1 MNSEEL
7 SIDVC
12 VVCALAEEAKAFLD
26 IVSEQ
31 CQTTFLSRTSPRFR
45 YDYRFATIQNNKKET
60 LTLHVSWLP
69 RYGPQEMALQLTHVL
84 EEYAPRFAAMTG
96 ICAGDRLRV
105 SLGDLVVAERTYTYD
120 SGKFAIDERERAV
133 HEYDTMSYHLDENIL
148 RFVPLF
154 EQWKPLVKQLTR
166 PPSKRQQQEWLLNQ
180 LLDEQTPSV
189 QMIPVAKRERHAP
202 AWRRIVHELQQGP
215 DPLLTPSLTLQEK
228 SRVEQMH
235 YGLDPFPYTDPR
247 KARCHVKPMAS
258 GSAVR
263 SDNPFK
269 DIQVPVR
276 GTVAIDMEGA
286 AFCRTMASFPG
297 IRWLVVKGVSDY
309 ADRDKDDSYH
319 QYASSASARYLLC
332 FLTEYITQDHLPA
345 LYQHTSLSQGSPS
358 PVWNVPYGR
367 NSFFT
372 GRENLL
378 QQLHDRLMT
387 HRSAVLTQ
395 AQAVSGLGGIGKT
408 QTVVEYAYRY
418 QQAYQYV
425 LWVRA
430 ATRATLMAD
439 FVTIAGLL
447 HLPEQDEQDQAL
459 VVAAVRNWLAQ
470 HSGWL
475 LIFDNADDLNLSG
488 EFLPTRG
495 EGHILLTTRAQATG
509 TIADPIKVE
518 KMGKEEGSLLLL
530 RRSKILAPGAP
541 LDQPTQAERASAEAI
556 VVMLDML
563 PLAIDQA
570 GAYIE
575 ETGCSFA
582 DYLALYSIGRKELLG
597 RRGQLASDH
606 PDSVV
611 TTFSLIF
618 QRVEQ
623 TNQAAAELLRL
634 CAFLAPDAI
643 PEEILGA
650 GAEELGDI
658 LGPVTANPFKLNEAL
673 EVVRRYSLVQRHT
686 ETKTL
691 SIHRLV
697 QAVLIDTMDEQTQ
710 RQWAERTVRMV
721 NKQFPTIDG
730 VKRQPG
736 QRYISNA
743 QVCAKLID
751 QWSIKHAEA
760 ARLLHETGSYFY
772 MVAQYEQAEPLFKRA
787 LQIREQVLGSE
798 HPDVAASLN
807 NLALLYQAQG
817 KYEQAEPLL
826 KRALEIV
833 EQAGGPEDLR
843 VSKSL
848 NNLASLYKVGQ
859 KYEQAESLLWR
870 ALRIDERSF
879 GPEHPEVATDLNNL
893 AELYRVQGRY
903 EQAEVLCLRALAI
916 REHVLGPKHPHTIS
930 SYNNLALIYHK
941 QGKDQQ
947 AESLYLQILAIFE
960 EVYGSTHPELA
971 LSLSNLALLYE
982 DVGKYEEAKL
992 FYQRALVICEHML
1005 GPEHPT
1011 TSSTRD
1017 RYAALL
1023 RRMQ

>member
-1 MNSEEL
+1 
-7 SIDVC
+7 
-12 VVCALAEEAKAFLD
+12 VCALAEEARAFLD
-26 IVSEQ
+26 VVSEQ
-31 CQTTFLSRTSPRFR
+31 CQTTFVLRTSPHYG
-45 YDYRFATIQNNKKET
+45 YDYRFATIQNNKREA
-60 LTLHVSWLP
+60 LRLHVSWLP
-69 RYGPQEMALQLTHVL
+69 RYGPQEMVLHLTHVL

-96 ICAGDRLRV
+96 ICAGDRVRI
-105 SLGDLVVAERTYTYD
+105 SLGDLVVTERTYTYD
-120 SGKFAIDERERAV
+120 SGKFVIDERERTV
-133 HEYDTMSYHLDENIL
+133 HKHDTMTYHLDENIL

-166 PPSKRQQQEWLLNQ
+166 PPSKRQQREWLLNQ

-228 SRVEQMH
+228 SRVEQMR

-247 KARCHVKPMAS
+247 EVRCHIKPMAS

-319 QYASSASARYLLC
+319 PYASSASARYLLC
-332 FLTEYITQDHLPA
+332 FLKEYITQDRLPA
-345 LYQHTSLSQGSPS
+345 LYQHASLSQGSRS

-367 NSFFT
+367 NPFFT
-372 GRENLL
+372 GREDLL

-408 QTVVEYAYRY
+408 QTAVEYAYRY

-425 LWVRA
+425 LWIRA
-430 ATRATLMAD
+430 ATRATLTAD

-447 HLPEQDEQDQAL
+447 HLPEQDEQDQAR
-459 VVAAVRNWLAQ
+459 VVAAVRNWLAH

-475 LIFDNADDLNLSG
+475 LIFDNADDLNMSG
-488 EFLPTRG
+488 EFLPMRG

-509 TIADPIKVE
+509 TIAEPIKVE
-518 KMGKEEGSLLLL
+518 KMGEDEGSLLLL

-541 LDQPTQAERASAEAI
+541 LDQATQAERASAEAI
-556 VVMLDML
+556 VVTLDML

-597 RRGQLASDH
+597 RRGQLASYH

-611 TTFSLIF
+611 TTFSLTF
-618 QRVEQ
+618 QQVEQ
-623 TNQAAAELLRL
+623 TNPAAAELLRL

-650 GAEELGDI
+650 GAAELGDI
-658 LGPVTANPFKLNEAL
+658 LGPEIANPFKLNEAL
-673 EVVRRYSLVQRHT
+673 EVVRRYSLVQRHA
-686 ETKTL
+686 ETKIL

-710 RQWAERTVRMV
+710 QRWAERTVRMT
-721 NKQFPTIDG
+721 NTMFPTIDG

-736 QRYISNA
+736 QRYISHA
-743 QVCAKLID
+743 QACAKLID
-751 QWSIKHAEA
+751 QWSMKHAEA
-760 ARLLHETGSYFY
+760 ARLLHEAGSYFY
-772 MVAQYEQAEPLFKRA
+772 TVAQYEQAEPLFKRA
-787 LQIREQVLGSE
+787 LQIREHVLGTE
-798 HPDVAASLN
+798 HPAVAASLN

-826 KRALEIV
+826 RHALEIV

-848 NNLASLYKVGQ
+848 NNLAAVYKVGR

-870 ALRIDERSF
+870 ALQIDERSF

-893 AELYRVQGRY
+893 TELYFVQGRY

-916 REHVLGPKHPHTIS
+916 REHLLGPKHPHTIS

-941 QGKDQQ
+941 HGKYQQ
-947 AESLYLQILAIFE
+947 AESLYLQILPIFE
-960 EVYGSTHPELA
+960 EAYGSTHPELA
-971 LSLSNLALLYE
+971 LSLSNLASFYE

-992 FYQRALVICEHML
+992 LYDCAHV
-1005 GPEHPT
+1005 
-1011 TSSTRD
+1011 
-1017 RYAALL
+1017 A
-1023 RRMQ
+1023 